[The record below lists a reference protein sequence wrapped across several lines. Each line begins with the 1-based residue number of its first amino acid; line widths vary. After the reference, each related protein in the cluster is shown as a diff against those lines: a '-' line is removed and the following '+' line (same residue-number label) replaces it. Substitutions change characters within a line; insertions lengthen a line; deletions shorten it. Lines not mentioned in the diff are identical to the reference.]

1 MYAHILKQSEL
12 KALFTS
18 EAMVASARQRQ
29 HQHWRRLFSGTYDDD
44 YIASVRRIA
53 VTHARIGLEPSF
65 YITTYLLALEEIHGL
80 VINHYTRGVVTR
92 AGRQRLERAIRAVD
106 RAVLLDLQLVVGG
119 YLQETGPSI
128 AAVWTSSPTGSGWRS
143 IRSPMA

>member
-1 MYAHILKQSEL
+1 MADDLTAQLEFGRITPETCETLRAVWPLVDGAMVPLLDMMYAHILKQSEL

-53 VTHARIGLEPSF
+53 VTHARIGLERRF
-65 YITTYLLALEEIHGL
+65 
-80 VINHYTRGVVTR
+80 
-92 AGRQRLERAIRAVD
+92 
-106 RAVLLDLQLVVGG
+106 
-119 YLQETGPSI
+119 
-128 AAVWTSSPTGSGWRS
+128 TSPPISSRS
-143 IRSPMA
+143 RKSMAW

>member
-1 MYAHILKQSEL
+1 
-12 KALFTS
+12 
-18 EAMVASARQRQ
+18 
-29 HQHWRRLFSGTYDDD
+29 
-44 YIASVRRIA
+44 
-53 VTHARIGLEPSF
+53 
-65 YITTYLLALEEIHGL
+65 

-92 AGRQRLERAIRAVD
+92 ASRQRLERAIRTVD
-106 RAVLLDLQLVVGG
+106 RAVLFDLQLVVGG